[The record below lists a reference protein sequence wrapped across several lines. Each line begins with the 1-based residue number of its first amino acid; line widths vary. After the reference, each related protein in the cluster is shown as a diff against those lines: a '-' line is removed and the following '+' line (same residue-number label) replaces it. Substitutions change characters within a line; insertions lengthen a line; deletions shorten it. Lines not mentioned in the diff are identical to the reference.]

1 MFPPNPTRR
10 YTVATKA
17 PSKRRDPDPQW
28 LFENPILY
36 KNVKKIQF
44 ATTIVGEVFE
54 KVSNDMLGSNWSRL
68 CPEIDADVR
77 PDLGTEDGLNYV
89 ESKSTQWRFKVTCPQ
104 LRAYRALVSDNAV
117 LKQNCN
123 VNYMLWTY
131 GDKTL
136 RLVEHGKTV
145 EGVVNMLADNVKSV
159 HVIHWSIMA
168 AMLAKTPA
176 NVTHNTY
183 PSWKVSIQRG
193 TPFEVMQFGEPFLK
207 RLRENAAK
215 VLFSE
220 LSLNP
225 EMYDLRPNHSHRRQS
240 FQFGGKTF
248 NTCRFMVH
256 KFTPIKA
263 YLPFPELSEVNDAI
277 PI

>member
-1 MFPPNPTRR
+1 M
-10 YTVATKA
+10 ATKA
-17 PSKRRDPDPQW
+17 ICKKRTPPPAW

-36 KNVKKIQF
+36 KRVKQVQF

-54 KVSNDMLGSNWSRL
+54 KISENMLGSNWSRL
-68 CPEIDADVR
+68 CPEVESDVR

-104 LRAYRALVSDNAV
+104 LRAYRNLVQENAV
-117 LKQNCN
+117 LKNNCN

-145 EGVVNMLADNVKSV
+145 EGVINLLTENVKSV
-159 HVIHWSIMA
+159 HVIHWSIMY
-168 AMLAKTPA
+168 AMLMKKPQ

-183 PSWKVSIQRG
+183 PSWKVSIERG
-193 TPFEVMQFGEPFLK
+193 TPFEVMQFGEPFLR
-207 RLRENAAK
+207 RLRENPAK
-215 VLFSE
+215 TLFSE

-225 EMYDLRPNHSHRRQS
+225 EMYDLRSNHSHRRQS
-240 FQFGGKTF
+240 FEFGQKRF
-248 NTCRFMVH
+248 HTCRFMVH
-256 KFTPIKA
+256 KYVPTSS
-263 YLPFPELSEVNDAI
+263 YLPFPELSEIKDEI
-277 PI
+277 PV